1 MIPRLHMKF
10 VRRQLARNP
19 AVAIVGPRQCG
30 KTTLAL
36 RLGGR
41 YFDLEDEGDAVRLD
55 AEWDTLVR
63 GRELVVLDEVQQAP
77 WVFPRLRGAIDRDRR
92 RMGRFLLLGSVSPAL
107 MTQVAESLAGRL
119 ALVRLSPFLLPE
131 LKANRLDDLWLR
143 GGYPSGGIIDADR
156 FPSWQRDYLDLLAMR
171 DLPAWGLPAKPP
183 VTQRLM
189 RMLAASHGQPFNA
202 SQLGSGLSVDAKTV
216 QRYCDYLEG
225 AFLLRRLPPYL
236 PNIRKRLVRRPR
248 LYWRDSG
255 LLHALLGITT
265 LESLYA
271 HPGVGASWEGF
282 VIEQTLATL
291 EATGQVR
298 DAYFFRTSDGKE
310 LDLVLVQ
317 GEEIVAVEIK
327 LTSSPTREMVAALR
341 AKSALIG
348 ARRSVLVCRV
358 ARRTISDDLLVTS
371 LSGWLRELL

>member
-143 GGYPSGGIIDADR
+143 GGYPDGGIIDSDR

-265 LESLYA
+265 LESLYG
-271 HPGVGASWEGF
+271 HPDVGASWEGF

-371 LSGWLRELL
+371 LSGWLHELL